1 MPQMDS
7 VTYNNGT
14 QTVYYDVY
22 DSLSPEMKHFVDSV
36 GGGTVQ
42 VNEFQKKSDEYS
54 NLALPLTLLL
64 LLGTWLLVKFFS
76 TNPFHLKLDDED
88 DFGSGTA
95 YAPQA
100 VEDPDPVH
108 VYEGAGLHFSSEDV
122 LNILAKRFP
131 YFNNLGTGEQQ
142 RFLLRHKKFME
153 DKIFKIHSSEGF
165 KEMPVLISA
174 AAIQL
179 SFGLEHYILSAYP
192 FINIFPQE
200 FVRADT
206 HICFLEGNV
215 SGNSINISWKHFLS
229 GYQIPDDGDNVGL
242 HEMAHAYYCQ
252 NLVCGEDTD
261 PCFVKGFPAFNE
273 SGTKAFEAE
282 QAGTTDFYSD
292 YAGRNEQ
299 EFWAESVER
308 FFERPAEMRNI
319 YPDVYRALSVLL
331 NRFPLS

>member
-1 MPQMDS
+1 MPQIDS
-7 VTYNNGT
+7 VTNNNGT
-14 QTVYYDVY
+14 GTVYYKTN
-22 DSLSPEMKHFVDSV
+22 DSLPPEMKHFGDSLS
-36 GGGTVQ
+36 GFTVQ
-42 VNEFQKKSDEYS
+42 VNEFQKKSDDYS
-54 NLALPLTLLL
+54 HLALPLTLLL

-76 TNPFHLKLDDED
+76 TNPFHLKVYDEED
-88 DFGSGTA
+88 AGSVIDL
-95 YAPQA
+95 PQTT
-100 VEDPDPVH
+100 EDPDPVH
-108 VYEGAGLHFSSEDV
+108 VYEGAGLHFSSDEV
-122 LNILAKRFP
+122 LNILTKRFP
-131 YFNNLGTGEQQ
+131 YFNNLGAGEQQ
-142 RFLLRHKKFME
+142 RFFVRHKKFMQ
-153 DKIFKIHSSEGF
+153 DKIFKIHSAEGF

-179 SFGLEHYILSAYP
+179 SFGLEQYLLPAYP

-200 FVRADT
+200 FVRTDT

-215 SGNSINISWKHFLS
+215 SGNNIKISWKHFLA

-252 NLVCGEDTD
+252 NLLCGQDTD

-282 QAGTTDFYSD
+282 QAGSSDFYSD
-292 YAGRNEQ
+292 YAIKNQQ

-319 YPDVYRALSVLL
+319 YPAVYQALTLLL
-331 NRFPLS
+331 NQSPVS